1 MPLPEPSRQ
10 RAALDD
16 LRRLL
21 PLLEGDPAAR
31 AVLPFG
37 LPPLDAHLPHHGL
50 PLGAL
55 HEVIAADFAALPSAF
70 GFALA
75 MLARI
80 DRRKPIV
87 LIAGQSLKDCGHPY
101 YHGLL
106 PFGLD
111 PERLIWVA
119 PKDLP
124 QSLWAAEAAL
134 RSGVPA
140 AVIAMIAAELRLHDS
155 QRLHLAAKTAG
166 IPLVLLHAKRA
177 MRTPAM
183 ATRWVIRAAPA
194 GRDRFGLMAH
204 GRWQVRLDRC
214 RNGRPGEWVL
224 EWNHV
229 AYRFRLAAALADPA
243 LSESAKSPAAQHR
256 AG

>member
-1 MPLPEPSRQ
+1 MLLPDPTRQ

-21 PLLEGDPAAR
+21 PLLEGDAAGR

-37 LPPLDAHLPHHGL
+37 LPSLDAHLPHQGL

-55 HEVIAADFAALPSAF
+55 HEVLAADFAELPAAF
-70 GFALA
+70 GFCLA
-75 MLARI
+75 MLGRI
-80 DRRKPIV
+80 NRRKPII
-87 LIAGQSLKDCGHPY
+87 LIAGQSLKDCGHSY
-101 YHGLL
+101 YHGL
-106 PFGLD
+106 PGLGID

-124 QSLWAAEAAL
+124 QSLWAAETAL

-140 AVIAMIAAELRLHDS
+140 AVIAMTIAELRLHDS

-166 IPLVLLHAKRA
+166 IPLVLLHAKST
-177 MRTPAM
+177 MQTPSAV
-183 ATRWVIRAAPA
+183 TRWFIRAAPA
-194 GRDRFGLMAH
+194 GRDRFGLMVH
-204 GRWQVRLDRC
+204 GRWQVKLDRC
-214 RNGRPGEWVL
+214 RNGRPGEWVV

-229 AYRFRLAAALADPA
+229 AYRFRMAAALADPA
-243 LSESAKSPAAQHR
+243 LSESSSPPIARRR

>member
-1 MPLPEPSRQ
+1 
-10 RAALDD
+10 
-16 LRRLL
+16 
-21 PLLEGDPAAR
+21 
-31 AVLPFG
+31 
-37 LPPLDAHLPHHGL
+37 
-50 PLGAL
+50 
-55 HEVIAADFAALPSAF
+55 
-70 GFALA
+70 

-80 DRRKPIV
+80 DRRKPII
-87 LIAGQSLKDCGHPY
+87 LIAGQSLKELGHPY

-106 PFGLD
+106 PLGLD

-124 QSLWAAEAAL
+124 QSLWAAETAL

-155 QRLHLAAKTAG
+155 QRLQLAAKTAG
-166 IPLVLLHAKRA
+166 IPLVLLHAKSA
-177 MRTPAM
+177 MRTPAV
-183 ATRWVIRAAPA
+183 ATRWIIRAAPA

-204 GRWQVRLDRC
+204 GRWHVRLDRC
-214 RNGRPGEWVL
+214 RNGRPGEWVV

-243 LSESAKSPAAQHR
+243 LSESARSPAAQRR